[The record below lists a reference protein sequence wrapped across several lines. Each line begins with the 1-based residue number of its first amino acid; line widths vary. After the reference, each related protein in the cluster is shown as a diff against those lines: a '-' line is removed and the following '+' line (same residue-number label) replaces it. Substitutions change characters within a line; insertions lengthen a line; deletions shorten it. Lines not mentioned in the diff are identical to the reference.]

1 MKKATIKYVILVD
14 GRYHVEYESGVK
26 RTYEKD
32 KAPKTVSNWYKAYGV
47 IYHRLKG
54 FDVGNLVSVDKDRFK
69 PTLRV
74 EKRTRCYV
82 WLYDELLDLHLRKA
96 RIKVHASGYEY
107 ITRFV
112 GEAFPVAEKQR

>member
-1 MKKATIKYVILVD
+1 MKKATIKNVTLVN
-14 GRYHVEYESGVK
+14 GKYQVEYQSGTK
-26 RTYEKD
+26 RVYEKD
-32 KAPKTVSNWYKAYGV
+32 KAPKTVSNWYKAHGV
-47 IYHRLKG
+47 TYHRLKG
-54 FDVGNLVSVDKDRFK
+54 FDVGNLVSVGNEAFG

-112 GEAFPVAEKQR
+112 GEAFPVVEKQR